1 MSTTMSLELPAE
13 AVEALRLPRGEEQS
27 RLRRELAIRLYE
39 KGLLTFGKAREVAGL
54 TKWQFHEILGTEHIV
69 RRYDADDLQQ
79 DLRTLES
86 LD

>member
-1 MSTTMSLELPAE
+1 MSLELPAE

-39 KGLLTFGKAREVAGL
+39 KGLLSFGKAREVAGL
-54 TKWQFHEILGTEHIV
+54 TKWQFHELLGDEHIT
-69 RRYDADDLQQ
+69 RRYDREDLQQ